1 MGLAIHHSL
10 PYCPA
15 LHDQP
20 DPITLVRLW
29 WLRPEHVRISRL
41 PACIAESMERGKLEA
56 ELTLH
61 SAAPSIHP
69 QCPSALLC
77 LVAASQSTCARHQQ
91 NQQLTRAS
99 IAARWISSAAT
110 QRRPSTRSNQV
121 QSLLQRRRAIPPQ
134 RADRASVSHTCPVP
148 CSHNNRATAD
158 LAHFKYVGR
167 LGRWGQAARSAHTQ
181 RERERG
187 FGRGPASRGTMNR
200 MCLVSLCLSSIRPC
214 IRVRRH
220 TLHPWLLVSN
230 RDAKEADERAG
241 CAGRTGPARHCAHGF
256 PVHTLIAFTKRGRA
270 AGSKGR
276 RNRATRH
283 APRHRRLCQ
292 RGEGGWGEAGTHR

>member
-91 NQQLTRAS
+91 QNQQLTRAS

-110 QRRPSTRSNQV
+110 QRRSSTRSNQV
-121 QSLLQRRRAIPPQ
+121 QIIAPKTESHPTPEGRQSLG
-134 RADRASVSHTCPVP
+134 
-148 CSHNNRATAD
+148 
-158 LAHFKYVGR
+158 LAHLPGAM
-167 LGRWGQAARSAHTQ
+167 QSQ
-181 RERERG
+181 
-187 FGRGPASRGTMNR
+187 
-200 MCLVSLCLSSIRPC
+200 
-214 IRVRRH
+214 
-220 TLHPWLLVSN
+220 
-230 RDAKEADERAG
+230 
-241 CAGRTGPARHCAHGF
+241 
-256 PVHTLIAFTKRGRA
+256 
-270 AGSKGR
+270 
-276 RNRATRH
+276 
-283 APRHRRLCQ
+283 
-292 RGEGGWGEAGTHR
+292 